1 LFERNRRVFTILAL
15 ACLLAAS
22 VAITACGGGG
32 SSADA
37 QQVINDTFSGKKN
50 IDSGKL
56 NLALTAKIDATGVAA
71 TQLKDPVTI
80 KLSGPFQQIPN
91 KPDALPKFDFD
102 LTASAAGQSFSA
114 GAISTGDAGYL
125 SYQGTDYKID
135 SKTFKQFKA
144 SFEKSQAQDQGQKQP
159 GFGALGIDPKKWIT
173 NVESDGTEDVGGAE
187 TNHVSADINVT
198 AFLDDVG
205 NVLKSSDK
213 LNLTPQQESQLP
225 KQIPANVKKQISEA
239 IEEANIQIW
248 SGVDDDILRK
258 LQVTLKFKIPD
269 NLKSQT
275 SGLEG
280 GTIELTAEIADV
292 NKPQTITAPANAKS
306 LSELQSLLNSS
317 PLGALGGTG
326 GTTPPPTGGTTTTP
340 PATGGNTGDT
350 GGSSPSAG
358 DTANAQKYLQCV
370 DKANGD
376 AQATQKCAAVLQGK

>member
-1 LFERNRRVFTILAL
+1 MLERNRRVISVLVL

-32 SSADA
+32 DSSADA

-56 NLALTAKIDATGVAA
+56 NLELSAKIDATGAAA

-173 NVESDGTEDVGGAE
+173 NVKSDGTEDVGGAE

-326 GTTPPPTGGTTTTP
+326 GTTPPATGTTTP
-340 PATGGNTGDT
+340 PTGATTAPPA
-350 GGSSPSAG
+350 SPG
-358 DTANAQKYLQCV
+358 DTANAQKYLECV

-376 AQATQKCAAVLQGK
+376 ATATQKCSEILKGN